1 VREPPKDVLAF
12 SRIPA
17 GVTGIP
23 RLRDWDAVVVVELPE
38 LVRSQAGEVEVVVPE
53 SGEVVLR
60 AGEPVPYRVGERI
73 AAALDQELD
82 RPYEALAVRQDE
94 LRWSAGARMLRGGT
108 TLEFPAGLPAASLEL
123 ALAPDGAVDLR
134 ADGDIVDPG
143 LSPLFE
149 EAAAE
154 LERHGRARFQFFVAR
169 ADKVAE
175 GSWQLTVDPL

>member
-1 VREPPKDVLAF
+1 MA
-12 SRIPA
+12 SR
-17 GVTGIP
+17 
-23 RLRDWDAVVVVELPE
+23 
-38 LVRSQAGEVEVVVPE
+38 
-53 SGEVVLR
+53 
-60 AGEPVPYRVGERI
+60 
-73 AAALDQELD
+73 
-82 RPYEALAVRQDE
+82 
-94 LRWSAGARMLRGGT
+94 
-108 TLEFPAGLPAASLEL
+108 PAGLPAASLEL
-123 ALAPDGAVDLR
+123 ALAPDGAVELR

>member
-38 LVRSQAGEVEVVVPE
+38 LERSEIGEIEVVAPE
-53 SGEVVLR
+53 SGDVLLH
-60 AGEPVPYRVGERI
+60 ADDAVPHHVGERI
-73 AAALDQELD
+73 AAALDEEVD
-82 RPYEALAVRQDE
+82 RPYEALAVRQDG

-108 TLEFPAGLPAASLEL
+108 TLDFPAGLPAASLEL
-123 ALAPDGAVDLR
+123 AVAPDGAVELR

-143 LSPLFE
+143 LSPLFA

-154 LERHGRARFQFFVAR
+154 LERHGRAKFQFFVAR

-175 GSWQLTVDPL
+175 GSWQLTMDPL